1 MGNEAQDKA
10 QRVLTIYSKL
20 KQGKMIFKEAESRKY
35 GVSARTIQRDIAD
48 IQAFLQEQ
56 ENENGELRE
65 VVFDKEKG
73 GYRLE
78 TKVSEN
84 LSAREILA
92 VGKILL
98 ESRALMKRELFPIIN
113 KMVSLCA
120 DDRERAVVKELLQN
134 EMHHYIELQHGKGL
148 LDHLWKIEQAVR
160 QQYFVKMRYRK
171 TKGNEIVERK
181 VMPVGLMFS
190 EFYFYMPA
198 FIEDIDRTLEFQNP
212 DDTFPTIY
220 RVDRLESLE
229 VTGEHFSIPY
239 ASRFEEGEFRKRVQF
254 MFGGKLRKIKF
265 KYTGSCLD
273 MVLDRFPTAD
283 VVRREKDGVIVRAE
297 VFGDG
302 VERWIR
308 MQGKDVEM
316 M

>member
-20 KQGKMIFKEAESRKY
+20 KHGKMIFKGAESRKY

-98 ESRALMKRELFPIIN
+98 ESRALMKP
-113 KMVSLCA
+113 
-120 DDRERAVVKELLQN
+120 
-134 EMHHYIELQHGKGL
+134 GG
-148 LDHLWKIEQAVR
+148 
-160 QQYFVKMRYRK
+160 
-171 TKGNEIVERK
+171 
-181 VMPVGLMFS
+181 
-190 EFYFYMPA
+190 
-198 FIEDIDRTLEFQNP
+198 
-212 DDTFPTIY
+212 
-220 RVDRLESLE
+220 
-229 VTGEHFSIPY
+229 
-239 ASRFEEGEFRKRVQF
+239 
-254 MFGGKLRKIKF
+254 FGG
-265 KYTGSCLD
+265 
-273 MVLDRFPTAD
+273 
-283 VVRREKDGVIVRAE
+283 
-297 VFGDG
+297 
-302 VERWIR
+302 
-308 MQGKDVEM
+308 
-316 M
+316 

>member
-1 MGNEAQDKA
+1 MDNEAQDKA
-10 QRVLTIYSKL
+10 QRVLSIYSKL
-20 KQGKMIFKEAESRKY
+20 RQGKMILKETESRKY
-35 GVSARTIQRDIAD
+35 GVSSRTIQRDIAD
-48 IQAFLQEQ
+48 IQAFLLEQ
-56 ENENGELRE
+56 ENENGVQRE
-65 VVFDKEKG
+65 VIFDKGKG

-92 VGKILL
+92 VGKVLL
-98 ESRALMKRELFPIIN
+98 ESRALMKRELFPIIR

-120 DDRERAVVKELLQN
+120 DDKERVTVKELLQN
-134 EMHHYIELQHGKGL
+134 EMRHYIELQHRKDL
-148 LDHLWKIEQAVR
+148 LEYLWKIEQAVR
-160 QQYFVKMRYRK
+160 QQYCLKIRYRK
-171 TKGNEIVERK
+171 TKDNEVVERK

-198 FIEDIDRTLEFQNP
+198 FIENIDRALEFQNP
-212 DDTFPTIY
+212 DDGFPTIY
-220 RVDRLESLE
+220 RVDRLESFE
-229 VTGEHFSIPY
+229 VTKEHFSIPY

-254 MFGGKLRKIKF
+254 MFGGKLRKIRF
-265 KYTGSCLD
+265 KYKGNCLD
-273 MVLDRFPTAD
+273 MVLDRFPTAE
-283 VVRREKDGVIVRAE
+283 VVRREKDGVIVRSE